1 MSEDKNL
8 KQAIQEHDKRINNV
22 TALKGADWQD
32 QLRLTTQ
39 GAIRRSSLY
48 NILLFIE
55 NDPNLKGCWLIT
67 SFRIE
72 W

>member
-8 KQAIQEHDKRINNV
+8 KQAIQEHDKRINNI

-55 NDPNLKGCWLIT
+55 NDPNLKGVLAYNEF
-67 SFRIE
+67 S
-72 W
+72 